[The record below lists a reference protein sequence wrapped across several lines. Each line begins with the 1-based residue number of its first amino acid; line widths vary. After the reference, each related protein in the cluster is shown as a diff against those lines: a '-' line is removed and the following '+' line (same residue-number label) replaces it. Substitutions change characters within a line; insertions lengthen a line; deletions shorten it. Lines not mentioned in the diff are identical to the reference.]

1 MMTNKT
7 TLVLCALLLLWGC
20 GSSTSNNTATSE
32 NASEPKEH
40 FLSDHQRALESAKS
54 VAGAIE
60 EAAERN
66 AAQVEK
72 LKDDD

>member
-1 MMTNKT
+1 MTNKT
-7 TLVLCALLLLWGC
+7 TLGLCALLLLWGC
-20 GSSTSNNTATSE
+20 GSSTSETSE
-32 NASEPKEH
+32 NASGQKEH

-72 LKDDD
+72 LKDNDKDVD

>member
-1 MMTNKT
+1 MTNKS

-20 GSSTSNNTATSE
+20 GSSTSETSE
-32 NASEPKEH
+32 NSSEPKEH

>member
-1 MMTNKT
+1 MTNKT

-20 GSSTSNNTATSE
+20 GSSTSNNTASE